1 MTTTMLTLVFYTMST
16 SLIGKAL
23 AFDPSEYRFEPCVL
37 KYMHVYS
44 PSYVQNHIHFA
55 LAQRNPQSKIVY
67 TRKTMM
73 IVQILAEIG
82 CIHRFII
89 TNNKQLKHSNYTIWL
104 TIFLYNNTPFFKS
117 FRLLSTPSK
126 HYTISYKALR
136 ILTSSIG
143 ASTIVLSTSRG
154 LITHNDALEK
164 RIGGLL
170 LYILS

>member
-1 MTTTMLTLVFYTMST
+1 MST

-67 TRKTMM
+67 TRKTIM

-143 ASTIVLSTSRG
+143 ASTIVLSTSTG
-154 LITHNDALEK
+154 LITHNDALKK
-164 RIGGLL
+164 RVGGLL